1 MPFTIF
7 YMEIITVKSEYF
19 NPKDTLFC
27 GQVFRFKQYKKGY
40 LLIST
45 DKICYIYSESGNT
58 YIETEYKDYFYNYFD
73 LDRDYSKIYD
83 KAVSYDI
90 EILKLSA
97 ELGKGIRILKQDAF
111 EMLFTFIISQNN
123 NISRITSTVEKLS
136 EKVGKLCT
144 SPFGSY
150 YAFPTVDEMSL
161 LTEEDYKALGFGY
174 RGKYF
179 ISLIT
184 EINCG
189 LSIEN
194 LKLLSTEKLY
204 QALTSLLG
212 VGDKVANCVML
223 FGFNKTQTFPV
234 DTWIEKLYYVDFNG
248 ELKDRKKISKWFISE
263 FKEYSGFI
271 QQYLFHYKR
280 NLEGSY
286 EK

>member
-1 MPFTIF
+1 MV
-7 YMEIITVKSEYF
+7 MEKLIVKSEYF
-19 NPKDTLFC
+19 NPIDTLSC
-27 GQVFRFKQYKKGY
+27 GQVFRYKPYKKGY
-40 LLIST
+40 LLISD
-45 DKICYIYSESGNT
+45 DKICYIYNENGNS
-58 YIETEYKDYFYNYFD
+58 IIKTEYKDYFYNYFD
-73 LDRDYSKIYD
+73 LSRDYSKIYD
-83 KAVSYDI
+83 KAVSYGSNT
-90 EILKLSA
+90 LKLSA
-97 ELGKGIRILKQDAF
+97 KLGKGIRILRQDAF

>member
-1 MPFTIF
+1 
-7 YMEIITVKSEYF
+7 MEIITVKSEYF

-27 GQVFRFKQYKKGY
+27 GQVFRFKEYKKGY

-90 EILKLSA
+90 KILKLSA

-111 EMLFTFIISQNN
+111 EMLFTFIVSQNN
-123 NISRITSTVEKLS
+123 NIRRITSTIEKLS

-150 YAFPTVDEMSL
+150 YAFPTVDEMSS
-161 LTEEDYKALGFGY
+161 LTEDDYKALGFGY

-184 EINCG
+184 EINSG

-223 FGFNKTQTFPV
+223 FGFNKTETFPV
-234 DTWIEKLYYVDFNG
+234 DTWVEKLYYLDFNG
-248 ELKDRKKISKWFISE
+248 KLKDRKKISKWFILE

-286 EK
+286 GK

>member
-27 GQVFRFKQYKKGY
+27 GQVFRFKPYKKGY

-45 DKICYIYSESGNT
+45 DKICYIYSDGENT

-73 LDRDYSKIYD
+73 LGRDYSKIYD

-184 EINCG
+184 EINSG